1 MMKEEIEEMRK
12 FSVSVEKW
20 FNSSF
25 RKLVMLTVL
34 VLLIAIQACNQT
46 QTEPANPYDYF
57 PLEIGRY
64 QIYQVNEMVYSVG
77 QKDPKVRSWYE
88 KDEITRKGEE
98 SSNGAVYIASHSVRT
113 NSSDYWQKVSEY
125 RVTSYPDKLI
135 VNQGN
140 EIFTSLVFPY
150 TPTVN
155 WDGYQYFNL
164 DKDDYRSGYMFRYED
179 LDQPL
184 TIDSLKFERTFKVSE
199 RSDTTGP
206 LYFRLGYKQYAS
218 GIGLVADQL
227 TNIDYLQ
234 ENGELV
240 GYRTIGSGIRRTKK
254 IIAYGK

>member
-1 MMKEEIEEMRK
+1 MKK
-12 FSVSVEKW
+12 FCISLPEWYGSLFRRSV
-20 FNSSF
+20 
-25 RKLVMLTVL
+25 VL
-34 VLLIAIQACNQT
+34 PATILFIAIQGCNSPET
-46 QTEPANPYDYF
+46 SPSNPYDYF
-57 PLEIGRY
+57 PLGIGRY
-64 QIYQVNEMVYSVG
+64 QIYQVDEMVYSVG
-77 QKDPKVRSWYE
+77 QKNPKISSWYE
-88 KDEITRKGEE
+88 KDEIIRKDVEFSGGE
-98 SSNGAVYIASHSVRT
+98 VYIASHSIRT
-113 NSSDYWQKVSEY
+113 TLSGYWQKVSEY
-125 RVTSYPDKLI
+125 SVTSYPDKIIL
-135 VNQGN
+135 NQGN

-150 TPTVN
+150 TPAVN
-155 WDGYQYFNL
+155 WNGYQYFNL
-164 DKDDYRSGYMFRYED
+164 DKDDDRSGYLFHYED

-184 TIDSLKFERTFKVSE
+184 TIDSLKFDRTFKVSE